1 MHMNNYLVPIGI
13 VCALS
18 GSAGCLGA
26 THGAGMPE
34 SSTVQQASLS
44 DGRRDAASLWRQE
57 ATELRRFADRHEVEA
72 EILLRRDLPQD
83 IRLGQQRRAIAQD
96 LRVAAAQAEQQAV
109 AAERALAYQMAQ
121 PEARE
126 IEDETVRRAFVS
138 AVYGGSDR

>member
-18 GSAGCLGA
+18 GSAGCLGT